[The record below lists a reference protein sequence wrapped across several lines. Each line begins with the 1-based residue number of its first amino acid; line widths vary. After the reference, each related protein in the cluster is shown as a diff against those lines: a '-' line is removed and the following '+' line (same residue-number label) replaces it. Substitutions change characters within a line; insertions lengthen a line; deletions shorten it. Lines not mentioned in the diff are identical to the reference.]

1 MQAAAAVAAPEAE
14 AAPAAAAASEGEKGS
29 LSLPFGLTSL
39 EELSS
44 LYQGLPGALLK
55 EGPPSALYLGVYEAM
70 KARLLTVPWL
80 LPFPLLVYLLAGAL
94 GETVGSVV
102 RAPAEAIKA
111 RVQSGVD
118 DNTGDAVR
126 NVLLD
131 GDGRANVLR
140 AWTASIFRDVPFGGI
155 QLAVFEGVK
164 AALINGQSSVN
175 VDSLAAE
182 AVIGAFAA
190 SVGSFVTT
198 PPDVV
203 TVRILTQKTGGTEY
217 DGEVSEELALAGAAD
232 ADTLGV
238 AAPAPVGFGEMAAN
252 VFEEGGAGAF
262 LTGWQARVGY
272 WAPAIGIFLSC
283 YCFIR
288 QLAVTQEFFV

>member
-1 MQAAAAVAAPEAE
+1 M
-14 AAPAAAAASEGEKGS
+14 
-29 LSLPFGLTSL
+29 
-39 EELSS
+39 
-44 LYQGLPGALLK
+44 
-55 EGPPSALYLGVYEAM
+55 
-70 KARLLTVPWL
+70 
-80 LPFPLLVYLLAGAL
+80 
-94 GETVGSVV
+94 
-102 RAPAEAIKA
+102 
-111 RVQSGVD
+111 
-118 DNTGDAVR
+118 R

-217 DGEVSEELALAGAAD
+217 DGEVSEEAWRS
-232 ADTLGV
+232 
-238 AAPAPVGFGEMAAN
+238 PAPPTPTRSASPRRRLVGFGEMAAN

-288 QLAVTQEFFV
+288 QLAVTQEFFA